1 MALILKP
8 NKSFTDP
15 KRGWASPDAYG
26 AVTRVDLNRAQK
38 TATVSWGIYK
48 DNTCNA
54 AWRAGGGRSM
64 VPKRDTFRGAD
75 FNKYFGLAALS
86 APGNN
91 PYKAAY
97 QAIADLDELDENGG
111 PTGAKIYADWQSDA
125 G

>member
-1 MALILKP
+1 MALVLKTG
-8 NKSFTDP
+8 KSFTDP
-15 KRGWASPDAYG
+15 KRGWTSPDAYG
-26 AVTRVDLNRAQK
+26 VVTGVALNRAQK

-64 VPKRDTFRGAD
+64 VPKKDTFRGAD
-75 FNKYFGLAALS
+75 FNTYFKLSVLGAA
-86 APGNN
+86 GNN

-97 QAIADLDELDENGG
+97 QAIADLDELDEDDA

-125 G
+125 